1 MIDNVSVVLMRA
13 DKPQINMFGDNPI
26 FAETRAIKKLKANI
40 RAKLQSFVQKDK
52 TNFSNYCLCYE

>member
-26 FAETRAIKKLKANI
+26 FAETRAIKKLKS
-40 RAKLQSFVQKDK
+40 K
-52 TNFSNYCLCYE
+52 Y